1 MKRFYKLVSTQE
13 TNNGYLIMLDGRA
26 VKTAM
31 KEELLS
37 PTEALANALVLEWSG
52 QDEEIIPD
60 SMPLTQILSTK
71 IDRVAKE
78 RSAMEEILFKYV
90 DTDLLCYR
98 TDHPPELQ
106 KAQEE
111 AWDGYLEWFET
122 EHGATL
128 ETTHGITALTQN
140 DAAHE
145 AIQSSIKSLSDDHF
159 TVLQLVSS
167 SCGSLVLGLAALA
180 GKANADEL
188 YAAMRVEEKFKAE
201 IYNEEFYGGDPAQE
215 QKDKAIQA
223 DLKSALE
230 YLALLS

>member
-31 KEELLS
+31 KEELLAS
-37 PTEALANALVLEWSG
+37 TEALANALVLEWSG
-52 QDEEIIPD
+52 QEEEIVPD

-106 KAQEE
+106 TAQEE
-111 AWDGYLEWFET
+111 AWDGYLEWFEN
-122 EHGATL
+122 EHGANL
-128 ETTHGITALTQN
+128 ETTHAITALTQSA
-140 DAAHE
+140 AAHD
-145 AIQSSIKSLSDDHF
+145 AIQSNIKSLSDDHF

-167 SCGSLVLGLAALA
+167 SCGSLVLGLAALV

-188 YAAMRVEEKFKAE
+188 YAAIRVEEKFKAE

-230 YLALLS
+230 YLELLS